1 LSPQV
6 LGKLIKYKMVNTTS
20 TGVAK
25 TKRYWIAST
34 KTPGFD
40 FARPTAQMACSS
52 PLNSGHWPSLWK

>member
-1 LSPQV
+1 
-6 LGKLIKYKMVNTTS
+6 MVNTS

-40 FARPTAQMACSS
+40 FARPTAQIACSS
-52 PLNSGHWPSLWK
+52 PLNSGHWPSLWKQQC